1 MQSAA
6 TGQAWV
12 TLRGASCHPMP
23 LNPREP
29 TAEPQGAQQHSAR
42 QGEVWRP
49 GKGWTVNA
57 APPSL
62 FLPNHKGN
70 KAKSDWPGVSQ
81 SLAKN

>member
-1 MQSAA
+1 MAVSCNGAGMGDFVGCLLPPNA
-6 TGQAWV
+6 T
-12 TLRGASCHPMP
+12 
-23 LNPREP
+23 
-29 TAEPQGAQQHSAR
+29 EPQGAQQHSAR

-49 GKGWTVNA
+49 GKVWTVNA
-57 APPSL
+57 ASFPPSL